1 MNNNDISTEQIILE
15 AAEAE
20 FLDKGFGN
28 AKMMAIAQRAGVSHS
43 MLHYYFRKKENLF
56 QMIFRQKVQS
66 LSQIFEEIGR
76 QHLSFFDMIRLVV
89 ECQFDFVARNPKLPL
104 FVLNEIVSKK
114 ENLDLLLDIVRP
126 KLTEI
131 FERMEPAL
139 NEEIAGGTVRPV
151 KIRDLAMNIISMN
164 VSTFIF
170 MTSIM
175 ENILPGADDKMKEM
189 YIQERRESN
198 VQFILNALRPL

>member
-1 MNNNDISTEQIILE
+1 MSDNDISTEQMILE

-56 QMIFRQKVQS
+56 QMIFRQKIQM
-66 LSQIFEEIGR
+66 LSQIFEEIGK
-76 QHLSFFDMIRLVV
+76 QHLPFLDMVRLVI

-114 ENLDLLLDIVRP
+114 ENLELLLDIVRP

-131 FERMEPAL
+131 FERIEPAL
-139 NEEIAGGTVRPV
+139 DEEIAKGTVRPV
-151 KIRDLAMNIISMN
+151 QFQDLVMNIISMN

-170 MTSIM
+170 LSVM
-175 ENILPGADDKMKEM
+175 ENILSNVDDKMKEM
-189 YIQERRESN
+189 YLNERRESN
-198 VQFILNALRPL
+198 VQFVLNALRPL